1 MVSRSNPAGIAGAA
15 RAISETRAVRWD
27 AVEAA
32 FFDLDKTV
40 ISKSSS
46 LALTRPMYRAG
57 LVSRSA
63 LLKGA
68 YAQLVYLMVGAD
80 EKKMDRVKE
89 SMAALSRGWEKDQV
103 ERVVREALTD
113 LIDPYIYLE
122 ALDLMELHRALG
134 RKVFIVSSS
143 PEEVVRPL
151 AEHLGEV
158 EVIATRAEVV
168 DGKYT
173 GELAFYCY
181 GEGKADAI
189 REIAGREGIDLSA
202 SHAYSDSM
210 TDLPMLEAVGHPVAV
225 NPDREL
231 RRESEKR
238 GWQIRDFRRPVRLRR
253 RLPHVSAPSPSV
265 AAVAGAVALAVVGA
279 WIYLRRMSAG
289 RRPD

>member
-1 MVSRSNPAGIAGAA
+1 L
-15 RAISETRAVRWD
+15 
-27 AVEAA
+27 EAA

-68 YAQLVYLMVGAD
+68 YAQLVYLLVGAD

-89 SMAALSRGWEKDQV
+89 SMLALTKGWEKDQV
-103 ERVVREALTD
+103 EQVIREALAE

-151 AEHLGEV
+151 AEHLGDV
-158 EVIATRAEVV
+158 EVIATRAKVE
-168 DGKYT
+168 DGKFT
-173 GELAFYCY
+173 GELEFYAY
-181 GEGKADAI
+181 GESKGQIIK
-189 REIAGREGIDLSA
+189 EIAAEQNIDLSG
-202 SHAYSDSM
+202 SYAYSDSA
-210 TDLPMLEAVGHPVAV
+210 TDMPMLEAVGHPVAV

-231 RRESEKR
+231 RKEAERR
-238 GWQIRDFRRPVRLRR
+238 GWQIRDFRRPVRMRE
-253 RLPHVSAPSPSV
+253 RLPQVGAPPPAI
-265 AAVAGAVALAVVGA
+265 AAVAASAAILAVLAWALA
-279 WIYLRRMSAG
+279 RRLAG
-289 RRPD
+289 SRRGS

>member
-1 MVSRSNPAGIAGAA
+1 M
-15 RAISETRAVRWD
+15 
-27 AVEAA
+27 EAA

-68 YAQLVYLMVGAD
+68 YAQLVYLLVGAD

-89 SMAALSRGWEKDQV
+89 SMLALTKGWEKDQV
-103 ERVVREALTD
+103 EQVIREAFAE

-134 RKVFIVSSS
+134 RKIFIVSSS

-151 AEHLGEV
+151 AEQFGDV
-158 EVIATRAEVV
+158 EVIATRAKVD
-168 DGKYT
+168 DGKFT
-173 GELAFYCY
+173 GELEFYAY
-181 GEGKADAI
+181 GENKALI
-189 REIAGREGIDLSA
+189 IKEIAERQGIDLSG
-202 SHAYSDSM
+202 SYAYSDSA
-210 TDLPMLEAVGHPVAV
+210 TDMPMLEVVGHPVAV

-231 RRESEKR
+231 RKEAERR
-238 GWQIRDFRRPVRLRR
+238 GWQIRDFRRPVRLRQRLPQVSPPSPVVAGLVASAAILAVLGWALAR
-253 RLPHVSAPSPSV
+253 RLAN
-265 AAVAGAVALAVVGA
+265 A
-279 WIYLRRMSAG
+279 RRRS
-289 RRPD
+289 

>member
-1 MVSRSNPAGIAGAA
+1 
-15 RAISETRAVRWD
+15 
-27 AVEAA
+27 VEAA

-68 YAQLVYLMVGAD
+68 YAQLVYLLVGAD

-89 SMAALSRGWEKDQV
+89 SMLALTKGWEKEQV
-103 ERVVREALTD
+103 EQVIREALSD

-134 RKVFIVSSS
+134 RKIFIVSSS
-143 PEEVVRPL
+143 PEDVVKPL
-151 AEHLGEV
+151 AEHLGDV
-158 EVIATRAEVV
+158 EVIATKPKIV

-173 GELAFYCY
+173 GELEFYAY
-181 GEGKADAI
+181 GENKATMIKD
-189 REIAGREGIDLSA
+189 IAAQQAIDLTGSY
-202 SHAYSDSM
+202 AYSDSV

-225 NPDREL
+225 NPDRDL
-231 RRESEKR
+231 RREAEKR
-238 GWQIRDFRRPVRLRR
+238 GWQIRDFRRPVRLRQ
-253 RLPHVSAPSPSV
+253 RLPQVSPPPAAV
-265 AAVAGAVALAVVGA
+265 AAVAASAAVLAVVA
-279 WIYLRRMSAG
+279 WAVAKRLAGSRR
-289 RRPD
+289 D